1 MLLSLG
7 VTFKKD
13 EIQHVFSLVDIDGG
27 GEIEL
32 EEFQGW
38 FDRARR
44 APRARKRRGSLEE
57 DSLADLANLQGGF
70 DSAQTSSSLVISV
83 AQTKETTS

>member
-7 VTFKKD
+7 VSFKKD
-13 EIQHVFSLVDIDGG
+13 EIHHVFSLVDVDGG
-27 GEIEL
+27 GEIDL

-38 FDRARR
+38 FDRAR

-57 DSLADLANLQGGF
+57 DIQADLPNFQDGF
-70 DSAQTSSSLVISV
+70 DSAQTGSGLVISV
-83 AQTKETTS
+83 AQTKEI